1 MNKINSVILL
11 SGNGSNFKNILDK
24 IKNGYINMNIT
35 AVISNNKNAY
45 GLERAKKENIETF
58 ILNNKIND
66 ELDSILKKMN
76 IDLIILAGYM
86 KILPPKIVNKFYG
99 KTLNIHPSLLPKYKG
114 IDTHKRVVEN
124 NESFHGATVHFVTND
139 LDDGPLIIQGKIKIE
154 KDDTADTLKKK
165 VHEIEYSI
173 YPLAI
178 KWYADGLLEQCDHHF
193 LFNGAKIESPIQ
205 DISKS

>member
-86 KILPPKIVNKFYG
+86 KILPPKIVNKF
-99 KTLNIHPSLLPKYKG
+99 
-114 IDTHKRVVEN
+114 
-124 NESFHGATVHFVTND
+124 
-139 LDDGPLIIQGKIKIE
+139 
-154 KDDTADTLKKK
+154 
-165 VHEIEYSI
+165 
-173 YPLAI
+173 
-178 KWYADGLLEQCDHHF
+178 
-193 LFNGAKIESPIQ
+193 
-205 DISKS
+205 